1 MKITKVKGKKVYN
14 ENSNVKGIVEV
25 TLDKCFVIK
34 DIRIIQKPDKMVVA
48 MPSKLVHSRNED
60 GTFSED
66 VLVHRDQAHPINH
79 ETREMFNST
88 ILGAYERAETPNF
101 EEEYED

>member
-1 MKITKVKGKKVYN
+1 MKITKVKGKKIYN

-48 MPSKLVHSRNED
+48 MPSKLVNGRNDDGSVNED
-60 GTFSED
+60 
-66 VLVHRDQAHPINH
+66 VKVHKDLAHPINK

-101 EEEYED
+101 EEEF